1 MRNRAV
7 LGVMVAPAIVFFI
20 FTFLAPFIVTG
31 RLSLY
36 DSDYMTKE
44 FVGLRNFGMAFK
56 DYYFQ
61 KSFFNAFVIM
71 VFTVPLQVYSAYRF
85 ALVLATFPDRTQAGF
100 RLALYL
106 PSLAAGVVMALLWRW
121 MLQRDGLINQITAV
135 LFDMKP
141 VLWMDYVWPA
151 RVAMAM
157 IALSGSVGALTLYL
171 AAALCRIPAELH
183 DAALVDGASTRQ
195 YRRYIL
201 RPLIRPMILLIVM
214 LTTIGAMQVWET
226 IFVLWKGGGPE
237 GGVASPVYEIF
248 RTAFELGQQGYAAAK
263 GLIFLMLVVGLLAIK
278 QRIEKRWVA
287 V

>member
-7 LGVMVAPAIVFFI
+7 LGVMIAPAIVLFI
-20 FTFLAPFIVTG
+20 FTFLAPFIITG

-36 DSDYMTKE
+36 DSDYMTRE
-44 FVGLRNFGMAFK
+44 FIGLKNFGKAFK

-61 KSFFNAFVIM
+61 KSFFNAFAIM
-71 VFTVPLQVYSAYRF
+71 VFTVPLQVYAAYRF
-85 ALVLATFPDRTQAGF
+85 AMILATFADRTQAGF

-121 MLQRDGLINQITAV
+121 MLQRDGLINQITA
-135 LFDMKP
+135 LFGAAP
-141 VLWMDYVWPA
+141 VLWMAYAWPA

-157 IALSGSVGALTLYL
+157 IALSGNTGALVLLL
-171 AAALCRIPAELH
+171 AAALCRIPAEVY
-183 DAALVDGASTRQ
+183 DAAIIDGANTRQ

-201 RPLIRPMILLIVM
+201 RPLIMPMILLIVM
-214 LTTIGAMQVWET
+214 LTMVEAMQVWET
-226 IFVLWKGGGPE
+226 IFVLWKSGGPE
-237 GGVASPVYEIF
+237 GSVASPVYEIF

-263 GLIFLMLVVGLLAIK
+263 GLIFLVVIAVMLAIK
-278 QRIEKRWVA
+278 QRIEKWVK